1 MIALPRTAPGLA
13 ILPPVTGDLR
23 VRIDTALT
31 AFLEARL
38 DRVERRDPAAL
49 PLLGEVRRLLDAGG
63 KRIRPVFCYWGFR
76 AAGGRDDGDAGRAI
90 VRAAAALELLHTM
103 AIVHDDLIDGAKE
116 RRGVATT
123 AVWFSERADEL
134 GARGEREW
142 FGQAMSLLVGDLAA
156 VFADRMLLE
165 SGFPPEA
172 LARALAVYHPM
183 REDMAIGQYLGL
195 TRVVGGAAGGAA
207 GDPQVARRAAAL
219 KGGGYTVERPLLI
232 GAALV
237 GDSQPVSECLS
248 RFGRPLGEAFQLRDD
263 LEDGEAAAGL
273 SPETVNELVAEAKT
287 ALHPDVLTGESIRAL
302 RLLAEVVAM

>member
-1 MIALPRTAPGLA
+1 MIAPPRSAPGLA

-31 AFLEARL
+31 GFLDARR
-38 DRVERRDPAAL
+38 DRVERLDPAAL
-49 PLLGEVRRLLDAGG
+49 PLVGEVRRLLDAGG
-63 KRIRPVFCYWGFR
+63 KRIRPAFCYWGFR
-76 AAGGRDDGDAGRAI
+76 AAAGQDDGDAGAAI
-90 VRAAAALELLHTM
+90 VSAAAALELLHTM

-134 GARGEREW
+134 GARGEREG
-142 FGQAMSLLVGDLAA
+142 FGQAMSILVGDLAA

-165 SGFPPEA
+165 SGFPPAA

-195 TRVVGGAAGGAA
+195 SRVDSSVR
-207 GDPQVARRAAAL
+207 DQKVAHRVADM
-219 KGGGYTVERPLLI
+219 KGGSYSVNGPLLI
-232 GAALV
+232 GAALA
-237 GDSQPVSECLS
+237 GNSQRVSECLS

-263 LEDGEAAAGL
+263 LEDGEAATGVNR
-273 SPETVNELVAEAKT
+273 ETVNSLVAESKA
-287 ALHPDVLTGESIRAL
+287 ALDPDVLDAESIAAL
-302 RLLAEVVAM
+302 RRLADMVAM